1 MPLTDT
7 EIRKSAPRETPY
19 RLADGGGMYL
29 EVRPNGSRY
38 WRLKYRFAGKEKLL
52 ALGVYPDVTLKE
64 ARELRDSA
72 RKKLA
77 HGVDP
82 SEARKAEKR
91 SQVANAENSFEA
103 VTREWHSKFSPE
115 LSEAHAKRN
124 LRRLEVH
131 AFPYIGGR
139 PIMDLE
145 PPEVLAVLQRIEAKG
160 TIETAHR
167 VRVLVGQVMRYA
179 IATSRAQRDISA
191 DLKGAIPPARVRHFA
206 AVTEPEQLGELL
218 RAVHSYTGTAVVIAA
233 LKLAPLVFQR
243 PSELRLAEW
252 SEFDLENSMWTAPS
266 DRMKRKKAGK
276 LYGPPHLVPLS
287 TQAVDV
293 LNELKLLTGRSG
305 YVFPNARSPK
315 RPMSDMALGAAFK
328 RIGIDSKT
336 AVPHGWRAT
345 ARTLAV
351 EQLGFREDIVEMQL
365 SHLVKDSLGRA
376 YNRTQWLDERRRLMQ
391 GWADYLDELRSA
403 QKPSYPPEKPNSP
416 ISSQPPEKGYIGY
429 APRQNT

>member
-7 EIRKSAPRETPY
+7 EIRKSTPRDAPY

-52 ALGVYPDVTLKE
+52 ALGVYPAVTLRE

-72 RKKLA
+72 KKKLA

-91 SQVANAENSFEA
+91 SLIANAENSFEA
-103 VTREWHSKFSPE
+103 VAREWHSKFSPQ
-115 LSEAHAKRN
+115 LSEAHAQRN

-131 AFPYIGGR
+131 VLPYVGGR
-139 PIMDLE
+139 PIADLE
-145 PPEVLAVLQRIEAKG
+145 PPEILAVLQRIEAKG

-179 IATSRAQRDISA
+179 IATSRAQRDIAA
-191 DLKGAIPPARVRHFA
+191 DLRGAIPPAPVRHFA
-206 AVTEPEQLGELL
+206 AVTEPVQLGELL

-233 LKLAPLVFQR
+233 LRLAPLVFQR

-252 SEFDLENSMWTAPS
+252 SEFDLEHRMWTAPS
-266 DRMKRKKAGK
+266 DRMKRTKAAK

-287 TQAVDV
+287 TQAVNI
-293 LNELKLLTGRSG
+293 LSELRLLTGRSS

-315 RPMSDMALGAAFK
+315 RPMSNMALNAAFK
-328 RIGIDSKT
+328 RMGIDSDM

-365 SHLVKDSLGRA
+365 AHHVKDSLGRA
-376 YNRTQWLDERRRLMQ
+376 YNRTQWIDERRRLMQ
-391 GWADYLDELRSA
+391 GWADYLDELRSGKEA
-403 QKPSYPPEKPNSP
+403 SGSP
-416 ISSQPPEKGYIGY
+416 
-429 APRQNT
+429 